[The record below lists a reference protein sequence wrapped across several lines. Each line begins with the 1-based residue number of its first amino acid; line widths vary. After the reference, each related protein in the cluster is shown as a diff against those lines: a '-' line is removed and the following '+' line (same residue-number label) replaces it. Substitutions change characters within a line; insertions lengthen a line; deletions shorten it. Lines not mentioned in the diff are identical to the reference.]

1 MIKEDITHYTINEV
15 AMNLRVTP
23 RTIYTYIKTGK
34 LRGIKIANKW
44 RFSKKHI
51 DDFLKQLSEVEHPRY
66 VKK

>member
-1 MIKEDITHYTINEV
+1 MMKEDITHYTVNEV
-15 AMNLRVTP
+15 ATNLRVTQ
-23 RTIYTYIKTGK
+23 RTIYTYIKIGK

-51 DDFLKQLSEVEHPRY
+51 DDFLKQLSEVEYPRY

>member
-23 RTIYTYIKTGK
+23 RTIYTYIKIGK

>member
-15 AMNLRVTP
+15 ATSLRVSP
-23 RTIYTYIKTGK
+23 RTIYTYISIGK
-34 LRGIKIANKW
+34 LKGVKIANKW
-44 RFSKKHI
+44 RFSKKQM

>member
-15 AMNLRVTP
+15 AMSLRVTP
-23 RTIYTYIKTGK
+23 RTIYTYIQIGK
-34 LRGIKIANKW
+34 LKGVKIANKW

-51 DDFLKQLSEVEHPRY
+51 DDFLIQLSEVEHPRY

>member
-1 MIKEDITHYTINEV
+1 MIKEDIIHYTVNEV
-15 AMNLRVTP
+15 AINLRVTP
-23 RTIYTYIKTGK
+23 RTIYTYIRVGK

-51 DDFLKQLSEVEHPRY
+51 DDFLAHLTEVEYPRY

>member
-15 AMNLRVTP
+15 ATSLRVSP
-23 RTIYTYIKTGK
+23 RTIYTYISIGK
-34 LRGIKIANKW
+34 LKGVKIANKW
-44 RFSKKHI
+44 RFSKKQI

>member
-1 MIKEDITHYTINEV
+1 MMKEDITHYTVNEV
-15 AMNLRVTP
+15 ASHLRVTQ
-23 RTIYTYIKTGK
+23 RTIYTYIRIGK

-51 DDFLKQLSEVEHPRY
+51 DDFLIQLSEVEYPRY

>member
-15 AMNLRVTP
+15 ATNLRVSP
-23 RTIYTYIKTGK
+23 RTIYTYISIGK
-34 LRGIKIANKW
+34 LKGVKIANKW
-44 RFSKKHI
+44 RFSKKQI